1 MEPSGGEDRLKLTRN
16 ILIDMEVER
25 TFVMLKPS
33 CVERGLI
40 GEVISRFERKGLR
53 IVQLKV
59 EKLSREKAEKL
70 YEVHRGKPFYE
81 NLIDTVAGKTVILMI
96 LEGRRAISV
105 VRKLVGATDPAE
117 AEAGTIRGDLAIEL
131 TDNLIHAADSPESY
145 QREHRIFFS
154 EDELKT
160 Y

>member
-1 MEPSGGEDRLKLTRN
+1 
-16 ILIDMEVER
+16 MEVER

-33 CVERGLI
+33 CVQRGFI
-40 GEVISRFERKGLR
+40 GEVISRFEKKGLK
-53 IVQLKV
+53 IIQLKV

-81 NLIDTVAGKTVILMI
+81 NLIHTVAGKTVVLMI
-96 LEGRRAISV
+96 LEGRKTISV

-154 EDELKT
+154 EDELET

>member
-1 MEPSGGEDRLKLTRN
+1 
-16 ILIDMEVER
+16 MEVER

-40 GEVISRFERKGLR
+40 GEVISRFERKGLK
-53 IVQLKV
+53 IIQLKV
-59 EKLSREKAEKL
+59 EKISREKAEKL
-70 YEVHRGKPFYE
+70 YEVHRGKPFYQ
-81 NLIDTVAGKTVILMI
+81 NLINAVAGKTVVLMV
-96 LEGRRAISV
+96 LEGRRAITV

-117 AEAGTIRGDLAIEL
+117 AEAGTIRGDLAIEI
-131 TDNLIHAADSPESY
+131 TDNLIHAADSQESY

>member
-1 MEPSGGEDRLKLTRN
+1 
-16 ILIDMEVER
+16 MEVER

-33 CVERGLI
+33 CVKRGLI

-53 IVQLKV
+53 IIQLRV
-59 EKLSREKAEKL
+59 EKLSKEKAEKL
-70 YEVHRGKPFYE
+70 YEVHRGKPFYQ
-81 NLIDTVAGKTVILMI
+81 NLINTVAGKTVVLMI

-117 AEAGTIRGDLAIEL
+117 AEAGTIRGDLAIEI
-131 TDNLIHAADSPESY
+131 TDNLIHAADSQESY
-145 QREHRIFFS
+145 QREHKIFFS
-154 EDELKT
+154 EDELET

>member
-1 MEPSGGEDRLKLTRN
+1 
-16 ILIDMEVER
+16 MEVER

-33 CVERGLI
+33 CVKRGLI

-53 IVQLKV
+53 IIQLRV
-59 EKLSREKAEKL
+59 EKLSKEKAEKL
-70 YEVHRGKPFYE
+70 YEVHRGKPFYQ
-81 NLIDTVAGKTVILMI
+81 NLINTVAGKTVVLMI

-117 AEAGTIRGDLAIEL
+117 AEAGTIRGDLAIDI
-131 TDNLIHAADSPESY
+131 TDNLIHAADSRESY
-145 QREHRIFFS
+145 QREHKIFFS
-154 EDELKT
+154 EDELET

>member
-1 MEPSGGEDRLKLTRN
+1 
-16 ILIDMEVER
+16 MEVER

-40 GEVISRFERKGLR
+40 GEVISRFERKGLK
-53 IVQLKV
+53 IIQLKV
-59 EKLSREKAEKL
+59 EKISKEKAEKL
-70 YEVHRGKPFYE
+70 YEVHRGKPFYQ
-81 NLIDTVAGKTVILMI
+81 NLINAVAGKTVVLMV
-96 LEGRRAISV
+96 LEGRRAITV

-117 AEAGTIRGDLAIEL
+117 AEAGTIRGDLAIEI
-131 TDNLIHAADSPESY
+131 TDNLIHAADSQESY

>member
-59 EKLSREKAEKL
+59 KKLSREKAEKL

-154 EDELKT
+154 EDELET

>member
-1 MEPSGGEDRLKLTRN
+1 
-16 ILIDMEVER
+16 MEVER

-40 GEVISRFERKGLR
+40 GEVISRFERKGLK
-53 IVQLKV
+53 IIQLKV
-59 EKLSREKAEKL
+59 EKISREKAEKL
-70 YEVHRGKPFYE
+70 YEVHRGKPFYQ
-81 NLIDTVAGKTVILMI
+81 NLINAVAGKTVVLMV

-117 AEAGTIRGDLAIEL
+117 AEAGTIRGDLAFEI
-131 TDNLIHAADSPESY
+131 TDNLIHAADSQESY
-145 QREHRIFFS
+145 QREHKIFFS
-154 EDELKT
+154 EDELET